1 MRLIIQP
8 GYDEVSDWVAKYVA
22 RRITEFGPTAE
33 KPFVLGE
40 WKASECA
47 VGPPSAFVSITSNT
61 RSRLRGSGSKLT
73 TLPP

>member
-40 WKASECA
+40 WKASERA
-47 VGPPSAFVSITSNT
+47 AGPPSRRVCIHHFEHARIH
-61 RSRLRGSGSKLT
+61 L
-73 TLPP
+73 